1 MMIDRRTF
9 ILGTELIAAA
19 PAPVSTLPRRLVA
32 RPHSLLRLPADATA
46 VDSPV
51 FMIKGWSHPED
62 TKEGAGDVVWISVSQ
77 SWKTAWC

>member
-9 ILGTELIAAA
+9 ILETGLIAAA
-19 PAPVSTLPRRLVA
+19 PALVSILPRRLVA

-46 VDSPV
+46 VNNPV
-51 FMIKGWSHPED
+51 FMINGWSHPED
-62 TKEGAGDVVWISVSQ
+62 TKEGASDAVWISVSQ